1 MENIIN
7 LQLPYILLALAMA
20 VASGMLGSFAVMR
33 KMALASDPI
42 SHIALPG
49 LAIALLLGINPLVGA
64 GAALL
69 IGALVIWSL
78 EKKTGISTDVMIGVV
93 FSVSLAVGSLLTP
106 DHEIIEALLG
116 GYENTTVTESLVG
129 TTVAILIVF
138 FLIKYKSKLTLNIL
152 SPDLARTAGV
162 NSNRLNLFFLVA
174 FVATILLGLRFMGV
188 LLMGSLII
196 IPAAVGKN
204 LAASL
209 GSMIG
214 ISTVVSVVSVGAGLA
229 VSGLFDF
236 QPGPTIIVISAAI
249 FALSLLVKRPD

>member
-7 LQLPYILLALAMA
+7 YNVPYILLALAMA
-20 VASGMLGSFAVMR
+20 VASGVLGSFAVMR
-33 KMALASDPI
+33 RMALASDPI

-49 LAIALLLGINPLVGA
+49 LAIALLLGIHPLVGA

-69 IGALVIWSL
+69 VGAFVIWSL
-78 EKKTGISTDVMIGVV
+78 EKRTGISTEVMIGVV

-116 GYENTTVTESLVG
+116 GYGNTTQTESFAG
-129 TTVAILIVF
+129 IGVAAIVTL

-162 NSNRLNLFFLVA
+162 NSDRLNLLFLIA

-204 LAASL
+204 MATSL
-209 GSMIG
+209 RSMIA
-214 ISTVVSVVSVGAGLA
+214 ISTIVSVVSVGVGLA
-229 VSGLFDF
+229 VSGFYNF

-249 FALSLLVKRPD
+249 FVLSLLVKRPD